1 MSVISIFVVAL
12 VLANFT
18 GIDGQYDRVVC
29 HNLETDALLAPFFLE
44 DCVDVKHTK
53 CTVCPAHWYVD
64 CPSGYVHKT
73 YKSCGFLGCQLVC
86 VREWKVCPRCDVSC
100 NDCPTPRYIKP
111 TPRPTKEPT
120 KPTPRPTKEPTPR
133 PTFRPTKRPTPEPT
147 GRPTVT
153 PTRPPTRFPTVP
165 TDYPTNSPTDSPTK
179 SPTSSP
185 TEAPSQFPT
194 RLPTPMPTNSTLSP
208 SMSPTSAPIFTN
220 APTMEL
226 SVPSPEQVCAAV
238 SHKAACKVTP
248 GCYFG
253 DKADGPCSLF
263 SGVCENI
270 TNRKTCKAA
279 QPCVSRKGR
288 CLSKSFTIT
297 NHQ

>member
-1 MSVISIFVVAL
+1 M
-12 VLANFT
+12 
-18 GIDGQYDRVVC
+18 G
-29 HNLETDALLAPFFLE
+29 
-44 DCVDVKHTK
+44 
-53 CTVCPAHWYVD
+53 
-64 CPSGYVHKT
+64 
-73 YKSCGFLGCQLVC
+73 
-86 VREWKVCPRCDVSC
+86 
-100 NDCPTPRYIKP
+100 
-111 TPRPTKEPT
+111 
-120 KPTPRPTKEPTPR
+120 
-133 PTFRPTKRPTPEPT
+133 
-147 GRPTVT
+147 
-153 PTRPPTRFPTVP
+153 
-165 TDYPTNSPTDSPTK
+165 DYPTNSPTDYPTK

-253 DKADGPCSLF
+253 EKADGPCSLF

-270 TNRKTCKAA
+270 TNKKTCKAA
-279 QPCVSRKGR
+279 EPCVSKKVGASPNPS
-288 CLSKSFTIT
+288 LSPIT
-297 NHQ
+297 NRRNPEIYKVICVDLRSSTLKVFIFMHVSLRSLILSDKILSLIFFDGG

>member
-29 HNLETDALLAPFFLE
+29 PNMVSDAIFASFLLD
-44 DCVDVKHTK
+44 DCVDVKHTE
-53 CTVCPAHWYVD
+53 CTVCPAHWYVE

-73 YKSCGFLGCQLVC
+73 YRSCGFLKWGCQLEC
-86 VREWKVCPRCDVSC
+86 VREWKVCPRCDESC
-100 NDCPTPRYIKP
+100 KDCPIPRYIKP

-133 PTFRPTKRPTPEPT
+133 PTHRPTREPT

-153 PTRPPTRFPTVP
+153 PSRPPTRFPTAEP
-165 TDYPTNSPTDSPTK
+165 TDYPTYSPTDSPT
-179 SPTSSP
+179 SSP
-185 TEAPSQFPT
+185 TGAPSQFPT
-194 RLPTPMPTNSTLSP
+194 ESPTLAPTNSP
-208 SMSPTSAPIFTN
+208 YMSPTSAPTIAPTN
-220 APTMEL
+220 APTMEP

-279 QPCVSRKGR
+279 EPCVSKKGR
-288 CLSKSFTIT
+288 CLSKSFTVT